1 MQKIN
6 LLGMTLADY
15 SLREAIGITDRFLGS
30 GSLNTVLFISAKIL
44 VGAGVLAEQQEWIRD
59 ADLIVWSDAEIAKQA
74 GIKAKDRIHEVEDQD
89 YLKEALRRL
98 GRGKKAVY
106 LLAESEE
113 DLDKLEFDLRL
124 LREDLNIAGSGI
136 ISGIPEEW
144 ENEANRINAIAPAAV
159 ISRLQFDRQGKL
171 MERMKKILNAD
182 IWLALDPQMILGSQK
197 VPFLRRMLGKWYHHL
212 FQRQLLEYHANEKEQ
227 AAETEDSKEKDTGSG

>member
-6 LLGMTLADY
+6 LLGMTLTDY

-197 VPFLRRMLGKWYHHL
+197 VPFLRRMLSKWYHHL

>member
-6 LLGMTLADY
+6 LLGMTLTDY

-59 ADLIVWSDAEIAKQA
+59 ADLIIWSDAEIAKQA
-74 GIKAKDRIHEVEDQD
+74 GIKAKERIHEVENQE
-89 YLKEALRRL
+89 YLKEALKRL

-144 ENEANRINAIAPAAV
+144 ENEANRINVIAPAAV
-159 ISRLQFDRQGKL
+159 ISWLQFDR
-171 MERMKKILNAD
+171 
-182 IWLALDPQMILGSQK
+182 
-197 VPFLRRMLGKWYHHL
+197 
-212 FQRQLLEYHANEKEQ
+212 
-227 AAETEDSKEKDTGSG
+227 